1 MTEPRRLLDD
11 PSSLTGN
18 ERRVLAA
25 GTKFLAPP
33 RAKAQL
39 WSSIA
44 ASIATAAVGPSLSST
59 GIAPSSVGVG
69 SQAATGS
76 AIAGHALSIGT
87 TVKLALLG
95 LGIGTS
101 VVTASHFWFANEVSK
116 APQVFNTAHEP
127 GTQGA
132 RPNVVAIQG
141 TSTAEPVEPAL
152 SRAANDQVSAATPNP
167 SLQPQPIESLALA
180 RSGNDMRASKPPG
193 SSAHTRIVPES
204 MPDRASAN
212 ASEESQLVSS
222 TRSLLRAG
230 NTATALQ
237 LLDGAASRFHPGI
250 LIQEREAL
258 YVEAL
263 AALGRTSEA
272 SAHAEAFIRDYP
284 KSPYASRVK
293 SRISDVTGKTH

>member
-11 PSSLTGN
+11 PSALTGN

-25 GTKFLAPP
+25 DTKFLAPP

-39 WSSIA
+39 WSTIA
-44 ASIATAAVGPSLSST
+44 ATIGTAAIGPSLSSS
-59 GIAPSSVGVG
+59 GIAPSSIGVG
-69 SQAATGS
+69 SQAATGG
-76 AIAGHALSIGT
+76 ALAGHALSIGA

-101 VVTASHFWFANEVSK
+101 VVTASHFWFANKMSK
-116 APQVFNTAHEP
+116 PPQVFNTAYEP
-127 GTQGA
+127 GTQST

-141 TSTAEPVEPAL
+141 ASTAKPVEPAP
-152 SRAANDQVSAATPNP
+152 SRAADNQVSAATPNP
-167 SLQPQPIESLALA
+167 TVPLQPIESLALA
-180 RSGNDMRASKPPG
+180 RSGNETRASKPQG
-193 SSAHTRIVPES
+193 SSAQTRTLPES

-222 TRSLLRAG
+222 TRSLLHAG
-230 NTATALQ
+230 NAAAALQ
-237 LLDGAASRFHPGI
+237 LLDGSASRFHPGI

-258 YVEAL
+258 CVEAL

-272 SAHAEAFIRDYP
+272 SAHAEAFIKAYP

-293 SRISDVTGKTH
+293 SHISEVTGKTH